1 MRYVT
6 QADSDTSAS
15 STKMASES
23 FGPDVKN
30 FLATDIATATGAGT
44 PIQILT
50 LGRFGVAVD
59 GLPMYS
65 NGKAQQRPFAL
76 LKALIARGGHD
87 VSCSLLWEC
96 LWPDSDGDLGA
107 RNLTITLHRL
117 RHLLRTNAAVLHHDG
132 KLSLNEQL
140 CWLDVWHFE
149 RLVNDGL
156 HLMAQQ
162 AGTRS
167 WEAPLRAAL
176 DLYTGH
182 FLSLEAEESWMIE
195 PRIRWKTRFERLVSA
210 LSMHLEHQ
218 MRFAD
223 AIDLCLHA
231 LELDPLNELLYRR
244 LMSCYLKRGEFAGVV
259 GTYRRCREALT
270 KGLAAP
276 VSSETERLYLE
287 ALQAADRG
295 ITQADRLPLGLVGVH
310 SQAVQKQALA

>member
-1 MRYVT
+1 MRNMT
-6 QADSDTSAS
+6 QADSDTSAF
-15 STKMASES
+15 STKMARES
-23 FGPDVKN
+23 FGPGVKN
-30 FLATDIATATGAGT
+30 FLATGIATGTVART
-44 PIQILT
+44 PIQIYT
-50 LGRFGVAVD
+50 LGRFSVAVD

-76 LKALIARGGHD
+76 LKALIARGGHN

-149 RLVNDGL
+149 RMVSDGL
-156 HLMAQQ
+156 YLMAQPS
-162 AGTRS
+162 GTKS

-195 PRIRWKTRFERLVSA
+195 PRIRWKTKFERLVSG

-218 MRFAD
+218 TRFAD

-244 LMSCYLKRGEFAGVV
+244 LMSCYLKRGEFAGVL
-259 GTYRRCREALT
+259 GTYLRCREALA

-276 VSSETERLYLE
+276 VSSETEHLYLE
-287 ALQAADRG
+287 ALRAVDQGIAQAV
-295 ITQADRLPLGLVGVH
+295 RLSPGLVVR
-310 SQAVQKQALA
+310 SQSVQKQALA

>member
-1 MRYVT
+1 MSYVMQINAGPKVAANGAAQFGAT
-6 QADSDTSAS
+6 HPASNADSGLAS
-15 STKMASES
+15 
-23 FGPDVKN
+23 
-30 FLATDIATATGAGT
+30 
-44 PIQILT
+44 PIRVYT
-50 LGRFGVAVD
+50 FGRFNVVID

-132 KLSLNEQL
+132 KLSLNEKV

-149 RLVNDGL
+149 RMVNDGL
-156 HLMAQQ
+156 HVMAQQ
-162 AGTRS
+162 LGTRN
-167 WEAPLRAAL
+167 WEAQLRAAL

-210 LSMHLEHQ
+210 LSMHFENQ

-223 AIDLCLHA
+223 AIDICLHA

-244 LMSCYLKRGEFAGVV
+244 LMSCYLKRGELAGVL
-259 GTYRRCREALT
+259 GTYLRCREALA
-270 KGLAAP
+270 KGLSAS
-276 VSSETERLYLE
+276 VSSETERLYRE
-287 ALQAADRG
+287 ALHEADRG
-295 ITQADRLPLGLVGVH
+295 ITQADRLPPGYVVP
-310 SQAVQKQALA
+310 SQSVQKRSLA